1 MKRTL
6 VRRGAVAAA
15 CAAVFLFGSCDEP
28 AEYDARTDTV
38 LSLETPSVS
47 AKAYP
52 GVNFVSW
59 KPVTGASSYK
69 LSVYEEGAFKE
80 DVASGDMDG
89 LSYADTD
96 IVNGKNYTYYVEAVS
111 KSNPGTTEIRAVYAT
126 NSRGEA
132 SARAIVPPAG
142 TKSLELP
149 AYEGGYDGTNAKT
162 VSADDKWIVRP
173 DNIAVS
179 VAEGTVSVTFPMKA
193 YLGYTVK
200 YYNNDLVHDENV
212 NSGVSADFVSD
223 AWSNNALGHAS
234 FDISGAGTYQ
244 IAVVAES
251 WSGKYAASDEVV
263 YGKTI
268 TVEKLNLGSQTGSAS
283 AEYISTNENDKKVRV
298 SFSPAQYTDSTKVV
312 PTAWYKVYRR
322 QVGEYTNTEIA
333 AVEENTDEYGN
344 ITYYVDDTV
353 PDAACAYTY
362 TIVVTNSGKYG
373 ESAEA
378 SVYGRRLGTL
388 SNSDIQFTQDYS
400 VTDKYKWTI
409 SFSDTGK
416 KATLKAYYLDVPE
429 DRDVS
434 GVAVLASEIKKANK
448 TVTVDTIADIDDKA
462 VSVPKSTDT
471 NAKTYLLIEAM
482 LDGYETTNY
491 VELCR

>member
-6 VRRGAVAAA
+6 VRRGAIAAA

-47 AKAYP
+47 AQAYP
-52 GVNFVSW
+52 GVNLVSW

-69 LSVYEEGAFKE
+69 LSVYEEGAFKT
-80 DVASGDMDG
+80 DVDSDDMNG

-111 KSNPGTTEIRAVYAT
+111 TTNPGTARAVYAT

-149 AYEGGYDGTNAKT
+149 AYESGYDGTNVKT

-179 VAEGTVSVTFPMKA
+179 VADGTVSVSFPMKA
-193 YLGYTVK
+193 YLIYQVL
-200 YYNNDLVHDENV
+200 YYNNDLVHDANV
-212 NSGVSADFVSD
+212 NEGVYGDFVVD
-223 AWSNNALGHAS
+223 ACSNNALGHAS
-234 FDISGAGTYQ
+234 FDIYGAGTYQ
-244 IAVVAES
+244 IAVTARAFNR
-251 WSGKYAASDEVV
+251 KYAASDEVV

-268 TVEKLNLGSQTGSAS
+268 TVEKLNLGSQTSSAS
-283 AEYISTNENDKKVRV
+283 AKYISTNANDKKVRV
-298 SFSPAQYTDSTKVV
+298 SFSPARYADSTKVV

-362 TIVVTNSGKYG
+362 TIVVTNGGKYG

-378 SVYGRRLGTL
+378 SVDGRILRTL

-429 DRDVS
+429 DRNVYD
-434 GVAVLASEIKKANK
+434 VAVLASEIKKANK
-448 TVTVDTIADIDDKA
+448 TVTVDTIADSDDKA

-471 NAKTYLLIEAM
+471 NAKTYLLIEAT

-491 VELCR
+491 VKLCR